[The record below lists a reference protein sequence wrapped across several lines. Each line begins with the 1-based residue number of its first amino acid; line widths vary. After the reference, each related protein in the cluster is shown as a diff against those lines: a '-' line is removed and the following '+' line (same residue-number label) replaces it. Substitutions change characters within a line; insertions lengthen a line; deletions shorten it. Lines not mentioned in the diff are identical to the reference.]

1 MKIMKKL
8 IAGLLIVAPLGMTTA
23 QIEVSGGPI
32 NNPSPNVIDGV
43 YIQQHIP
50 TKKMIPYEHVR
61 EADVIWSNRVWRA
74 IDLREKINLPMYY
87 PLDDFSGSGA
97 WVKNASRWSLWTVIR
112 THVLNADLTVY
123 DPENPLAFGTFDGD
137 QFKYPVAPA
146 AGKNYYTDEDFRTE
160 VFRMLGTLGPQS
172 LTPLTDQYGEDSVVY
187 YDDGSFEV
195 VYPARDTI
203 WYKSSDIVQYRVKE
217 DWFFDK
223 ERSVMDVRILGLCPV
238 VYQKDENG
246 TISGMK
252 ELFWLYFPQC
262 RFVFNNYF
270 VYNTHNDAQWFSFD
284 DLFWKRQFSST
295 IYKESNVYD
304 RKVESYKA
312 GIDALH
318 ESQRITESM
327 RLIEHD
333 VWDL

>member
-1 MKIMKKL
+1 MKKL
-8 IAGLLIVAPLGMTTA
+8 IASGVTLLLTGFMFSQVDIN
-23 QIEVSGGPI
+23 GGPI

-74 IDLREKINLPMYY
+74 IDLREKINLPLYF
-87 PLDDFSGSGA
+87 PLDDFSGDGV
-97 WVKNASRWSLWTVIR
+97 WIKNGTRWSLWTVIR
-112 THVLNADLTVY
+112 QHVLNGDLTVY
-123 DPENPLAFGTFDGD
+123 DPENPLSLGTFDGD
-137 QFKYPVAPA
+137 QFKYPVVPAP
-146 AGKNYYTDEDFRTE
+146 GKNYYTDSIFRSE
-160 VFRMLGTLGPQS
+160 LFRFIGTLGEQI
-172 LTPLTDQYGEDSVVY
+172 LTPLSNEYGEDSVVY
-187 YDDGSFEV
+187 YPDGSFEV
-195 VYPARDTI
+195 VYPPRDSI
-203 WYKSSDIVQYRVKE
+203 WLKSSDIVQYRVKE

-238 VYQKDENG
+238 IYQKEETG
-246 TISGMK
+246 AISGMR

-284 DLFWKRQFSST
+284 DLFWKRQFNST

-304 RKVESYKA
+304 RKIETFKA
-312 GIDALH
+312 GVDALY
-318 ESQRITESM
+318 ESQRITENM
-327 RLIEHD
+327 RMIEHD
-333 VWDL
+333 VWDF